1 MLLRIVQLITH
12 MYEVGGAQV
21 HVRDLSTRLAQDGH
35 RISILYGAEKKLAD
49 ELYVNEL
56 EYISIKH
63 LIRNMNLI
71 KDVLAFFEIRKT
83 IKQLNPD
90 IVAIHSS
97 KAGILGRIACWTLR
111 IPFVFTA
118 HGWAFTEGVEKSK
131 QTLYRQLEKWV
142 GKITKKV
149 ITVCEYDRILALQ
162 HQVLTYSKLE
172 TIHNGVMDQ
181 SNPKNQLASNEMV
194 KILMVARFDIPK
206 KHLELLEALALIDKL
221 NWHMIFAGD
230 GRLREQAARY
240 VQEHNMGHKVTFL
253 GNYSNVSELL
263 RNTDVFVLTSSWEGL
278 PLSIL
283 EAMSHGLPIIASD
296 VGGVKEA
303 VRNSENGFLI
313 HHNLPELLATLIDN
327 PFLRKQ
333 MGEKSREIYETSF
346 TFERMYRQ
354 TLTTYQKL
362 IKLGEKG

>member
-1 MLLRIVQLITH
+1 MKIVQLITH
-12 MYEVGGAQV
+12 MHEVGGAQV
-21 HVRDLSTRLAQDGH
+21 HVRDLSTRLVQDGH
-35 RISILYGAEKKLAD
+35 HISILYGAEKKLAD
-49 ELYVNEL
+49 ELYVNEI
-56 EYISIKH
+56 EYIPMKY

-71 KDVLAFFEIRKT
+71 KDFLAFVEMRKSL
-83 IKQLNPD
+83 KQMNPD

-97 KAGILGRIACWTLR
+97 KAGILGRLACWSLR

-118 HGWAFTEGVEKSK
+118 HGWAFTEGVGKNK
-131 QTLYRQLEKWV
+131 QFFYRKVEKWI

-149 ITVCEYDRILALQ
+149 ITVCDYDRILALQ
-162 HQVLTYSKLE
+162 QQVLASSKLE

-181 SNPKNQLASNEMV
+181 NNPSNQLASNGMV

-206 KHLELLEALALIDKL
+206 KHLELLEALSFMKEL

-230 GRLREQAARY
+230 GSLKERCAQY

-253 GNYSNVSELL
+253 GNHTNVSELL
-263 RNTDVFVLTSSWEGL
+263 MDSDIFVLTSSWEGL

-283 EAMSHGLPIIASD
+283 EAMSHGLPIVASN
-296 VGGVKEA
+296 VGGIREA

-313 HHNLPELLATLIDN
+313 HHNLPELLSILIEN
-327 PFLRKQ
+327 PMLRKK
-333 MGEKSREIYETSF
+333 MGRKSREIYEISF
-346 TFERMYRQ
+346 TFERMYHK
-354 TLTTYQKL
+354 TFLTYKNL

>member
-1 MLLRIVQLITH
+1 MRIVQLITH

-21 HVRDLSTRLAQDGH
+21 HVLDISKRLEADGH
-35 RISILYGAEKKLAD
+35 RVSILYGTENQLAE
-49 ELYVNEL
+49 ELFVNEI
-56 EYISIKH
+56 EYIPLNH
-63 LIRNMNLI
+63 LIRKVNVI
-71 KDVLAFFEIRKT
+71 KDILAFWEIRKT
-83 IKQLNPD
+83 LKQKKPD

-97 KAGILGRIACWTLR
+97 KAGIIGRIACWTLG

-118 HGWAFTEGVEKSK
+118 HGWAFTDGVEKNK
-131 QTLYRQLEKWV
+131 QFFYRLLEKWI

-149 ITVCEYDRILALQ
+149 ITVCDYDRILALH
-162 HQVLTYSKLE
+162 HQVLTSAKLE
-172 TIHNGVMDQ
+172 TIHNGVIDR
-181 SNPKNQLASNEMV
+181 SNPNKHIAPVEIV

-206 KHLELLEALALIDKL
+206 KQLELLEALALIKEL

-230 GRLREQAARY
+230 GRLREQAAQY
-240 VQEHNMGHKVTFL
+240 VQEHNLGHKVTFL
-253 GNYSNVSELL
+253 GNHSNVSDLL
-263 RNTDVFVLTSSWEGL
+263 HDADIFVLTSSWEGL

-283 EAMSHGLPIIASD
+283 EAMSHGLPIIASN

-313 HHNLPELLATLIDN
+313 HHNLPVLLSTLIED

-333 MGEKSREIYETSF
+333 MGKKSREIYETSF
-346 TFERMYRQ
+346 TFERMYSQ
-354 TLTTYQKL
+354 TLLSYKNL